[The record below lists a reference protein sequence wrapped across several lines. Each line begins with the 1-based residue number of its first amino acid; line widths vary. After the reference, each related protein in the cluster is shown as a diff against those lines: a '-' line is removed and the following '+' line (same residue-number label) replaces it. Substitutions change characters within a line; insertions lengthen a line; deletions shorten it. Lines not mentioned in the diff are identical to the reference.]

1 MATTFFN
8 YDAALAAAKDQ
19 FSKDFLIQN
28 RARFEAM
35 LPDLVSAI
43 LTAFI
48 EGNNRKALNL
58 FYGTA
63 DWAAL
68 ETGAA
73 MDVEKSAD
81 FATKANATR
90 LLLESA
96 SIWAAKAL
104 LTILAAGFLA

>member
-1 MATTFFN
+1 MFN

-19 FSKDFLIQN
+19 FTKDFLEKQ
-28 RARFEAM
+28 RARFEAL
-35 LPDLVSAI
+35 LPEVVNAI
-43 LTAFI
+43 LDAFA
-48 EGNNRKALNL
+48 EGQNRKALNL
-58 FYGTA
+58 FYGNA

-73 MDVEKSAD
+73 LDVEKSAD
-81 FATKANATR
+81 FATKAAAVKSLMET
-90 LLLESA
+90 A